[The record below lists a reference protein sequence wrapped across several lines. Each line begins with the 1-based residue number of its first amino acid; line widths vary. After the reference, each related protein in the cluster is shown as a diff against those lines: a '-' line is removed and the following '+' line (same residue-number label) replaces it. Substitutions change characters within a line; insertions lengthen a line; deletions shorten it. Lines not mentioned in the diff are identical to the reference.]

1 MRHFDLLNALGL
13 NIGLR
18 IVDGAVLLTVSCPE
32 SNYLFAMSEWSKYGI
47 HKGLFLW
54 PILWLVTIWS
64 VFALEASSGV
74 DFGVYGLRPGNTSSL
89 YGILTMPFLHGDL
102 NHIVSNTISLF
113 FVGVLIRYSFPSIFD
128 RVWLFSMLLP
138 AVGLWFIGR
147 PNLHIGASAWLYA
160 LVAFVFF
167 SGVLRI
173 HLKLLAQSMLM
184 AFLYG
189 SFLWGVLPH
198 DPTISYEGHLSG
210 ALVGFLLAVYFRKVE
225 PISDL
230 KNQEYPTAQEE
241 VPWEDWKHPLDRT
254 LDFQEVTSTSDTSLK
269 PPRGPQFRYE
279 DGSSPDELA

>member
-1 MRHFDLLNALGL
+1 MRHFGL
-13 NIGLR
+13 SNVPGPNIGLK
-18 IVDGAVLLTVSCPE
+18 IVDGAVLLTVSYFE

-54 PILWLVTIWS
+54 PILWLVAIWS
-64 VFALEASSGV
+64 VFTLESSSGV
-74 DFGVYGLRPGNTSSL
+74 DLGSYGLRPGDYSSW

-113 FVGVLIRYSFPSIFD
+113 FVGVLIRYSFPAIFD
-128 RVWLFSMLLP
+128 RVWLLSMVLP
-138 AVGLWFIGR
+138 AVGLWIIGR

-173 HLKLLAQSMLM
+173 HLKLLAQSLLM

-210 ALVGFLLAVYFRKVE
+210 ALVGFLLAVYFRKTE

-230 KNQEYPTAQEE
+230 KNAEYTSVEEE
-241 VPWEDWKHPLDRT
+241 VTWEDWMHPFDRT
-254 LDFQEVTSTSDTSLK
+254 LKFEEITNASDTSSKL
-269 PPRGPQFRYE
+269 PPRPQFRYE
-279 DGSSPDELA
+279 DGSSPDELT